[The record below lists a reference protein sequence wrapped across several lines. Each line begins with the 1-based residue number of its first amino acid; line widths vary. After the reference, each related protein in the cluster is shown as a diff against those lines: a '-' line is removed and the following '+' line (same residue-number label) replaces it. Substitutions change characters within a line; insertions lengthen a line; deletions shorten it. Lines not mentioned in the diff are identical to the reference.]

1 MIWFRKKMKLWE
13 AVGKWLQHVLALKKF
28 GLAMIEEEGKAA
40 AAFLNM
46 TLIKLVTTVM
56 FILISLEPAVKSM
69 FSTLSL
75 FGLGPS
81 LLSPLGLQERNVIRV
96 G

>member
-1 MIWFRKKMKLWE
+1 MIWLKKTMEVWE

-81 LLSPLGLQERNVIRV
+81 LLSPLGLQERDVIRV